1 MQKLLLVFSLFLVTT
16 PTWAQPANDNP
27 CSATALTV
35 SATCSYAT
43 YTNAAATATG
53 GVTAPGCASYSGGDV
68 WFSVVVPA
76 NGQVIIDMNTGVITD
91 SGLALYT
98 GTCGALTLL
107 SCDDDSSPNG
117 NMSYLSATGLTPGST
132 LFIRVW
138 EYGNNN
144 NGTFSI
150 CATSPVAPPAMT
162 NDDPCAAT
170 LLTVGATCSYT
181 AGTTVGATNTAGV
194 PAPGCA
200 SYSGPDVWFRFV
212 VPASGS
218 VQVDSNTGTTT
229 DGGMALYTGACGS
242 LSLLSCDDDSSP
254 NGAMSL
260 INASGLTPGST
271 VYIRMWDYGGGTGTF
286 SVCVAL
292 AQPCGISG
300 PTAGTND
307 YCPTP
312 ATLTQGPGTFSATTD
327 VTFSSDQPGNV
338 SSVFCG
344 SIENNSWYQFTASAT
359 TASFPITY
367 VGGCVS
373 GYGIQAHVYSV
384 TYVGGCCTGFTS
396 VSNCYNPGNTTL
408 GTVNATGLTIGQQY
422 LLMIDGNAGDGCE
435 FTISGWTGTGILP
448 VELVGF
454 KGISTDV
461 GNHLTWMTVSEKN
474 NELFEI
480 KHSLDGIKYST
491 IGTIGG
497 AGTTT
502 VDQYYEFLHE
512 TAPKGINYYR
522 IDQIDLDGRINPTE
536 VISVNRTEALGQ
548 IAIVY
553 PNPTKHTSVIE
564 YISEYKDEVLVTVCD
579 QSGNTVF
586 TKVFPLK
593 EGANQ
598 LNLPSDEWAKGV
610 YAITT
615 KTDAVVIR
623 KKLIKVM

>member
-1 MQKLLLVFSLFLVTT
+1 MRQLLLLGSLLFVAGFS
-16 PTWAQPANDNP
+16 WAQPANDDP
-27 CSATALTV
+27 CSATALTT
-35 SATCSYAT
+35 SATCTYAT

-76 NGQVIIDMNTGVITD
+76 NGSVTIDMSTGVITD

-98 GTCGALTLL
+98 GTCGSLTLL

-117 NMSYLSATGLTPGST
+117 NMSYLAATGLTPGST

-138 EYGNNN
+138 EYGGNN
-144 NGTFSI
+144 NGTFGI
-150 CATSPVAPPAMT
+150 CATSPAPPPSMT
-162 NDDPCAAT
+162 NDDPCSAIS
-170 LLTVGATCSYT
+170 LTVGATCSYT
-181 AGTTVGATNTAGV
+181 AGTTVGSTNTAGV

-200 SYSGPDVWFRFV
+200 SYSGPDVWYSFV

-218 VQVDSNTGTTT
+218 VQLDSSPGTTT
-229 DGGMALYTGACGS
+229 DGGMAIYSGACGS
-242 LSLLSCDDDSSP
+242 LTLIACDDDSSP

-260 INASGLTPGST
+260 INATGLTPGST
-271 VYIRMWDYGGGTGTF
+271 IYIRMWDYGGGTGTF
-286 SVCVAL
+286 SLCVAA
-292 AQPCGISG
+292 AQPCGVSG

-312 ATLTQGPGTFSATTD
+312 ATLAQGPGTFSATTD

-373 GYGIQAHVYSV
+373 GWGIQAHVYAV
-384 TYVGGCCTGFTS
+384 TYTAGCCSGFTS

-408 GTVNATGLTIGQQY
+408 GTVSATGLTVGQQY

-454 KGISTDV
+454 RGISTDV
-461 GNHLTWMTVSEKN
+461 GNHLTWMTLSEKN
-474 NELFEI
+474 NELFEV
-480 KHSLDGIKYST
+480 KHSLDGINYT
-491 IGTIGG
+491 TVGIIDG

-502 VDQYYEFLHE
+502 IDQYYEFVHE
-512 TAPKGINYYR
+512 TAPKGINYY
-522 IDQIDLDGRINPTE
+522 QIEQVDLDGRRNPSE

-548 IAIVY
+548 IAVVY
-553 PNPTKHTSVIE
+553 PNPTKHSSIIE
-564 YISEYKDEVLVTVCD
+564 YISEYKDEVFVTVHD
-579 QSGNTVF
+579 QSGNLIF
-586 TKVFPLK
+586 SKQFPLK

-598 LNLPSDEWAKGV
+598 LNLPSEEWVKGV
-610 YAITT
+610 YVITT
-615 KTDAVVIR
+615 KTDTVVIR

>member
-1 MQKLLLVFSLFLVTT
+1 MRQLLLLGSLLFVAGFS
-16 PTWAQPANDNP
+16 WAQPANDDP
-27 CSATALTV
+27 CSATALTT
-35 SATCSYAT
+35 SATCTYAT

-76 NGQVIIDMNTGVITD
+76 NGSVTIDMSTGVITD

-98 GTCGALTLL
+98 GTCGSLTLL

-117 NMSYLSATGLTPGST
+117 NMSYLAATGLTPGST

-138 EYGNNN
+138 EYGRNN
-144 NGTFSI
+144 NGTFEI
-150 CATSPVAPPAMT
+150 CATSPAPPPSMT
-162 NDDPCAAT
+162 NDDPCSAIS
-170 LLTVGATCSYT
+170 LTVGATCSYT
-181 AGTTVGATNTAGV
+181 AGTTVGSTNTAGV

-200 SYSGPDVWFRFV
+200 SYSGPDVWYSFV

-218 VQVDSNTGTTT
+218 VQLDSSPGTTT
-229 DGGMALYTGACGS
+229 DGGMAIYSGACGS
-242 LSLLSCDDDSSP
+242 LTLIACDDDSSP

-260 INASGLTPGST
+260 INATGLTPGST
-271 VYIRMWDYGGGTGTF
+271 IYIRMWDYGGGTGTF
-286 SVCVAL
+286 SLCVAA
-292 AQPCGISG
+292 AQPCGVSG

-327 VTFSSDQPGNV
+327 VTFSS
-338 SSVFCG
+338 
-344 SIENNSWYQFTASAT
+344 
-359 TASFPITY
+359 
-367 VGGCVS
+367 
-373 GYGIQAHVYSV
+373 
-384 TYVGGCCTGFTS
+384 

-408 GTVNATGLTIGQQY
+408 GTVSATGLTVGQQY

-454 KGISTDV
+454 RGISTDV
-461 GNHLTWMTVSEKN
+461 GNHLTWMTLSEKN
-474 NELFEI
+474 NELFEV
-480 KHSLDGIKYST
+480 KHSLDGINYT
-491 IGTIGG
+491 TVGIIDG

-502 VDQYYEFLHE
+502 IDQYYEFVHE
-512 TAPKGINYYR
+512 TAPKGINYY
-522 IDQIDLDGRINPTE
+522 QIEQVDLDGRRNPSE

-548 IAIVY
+548 IAVVY
-553 PNPTKHTSVIE
+553 PNPTKHLSIIE
-564 YISEYKDEVLVTVCD
+564 YISEYKDEVFVTVHD
-579 QSGNTVF
+579 QSGNLIF
-586 TKVFPLK
+586 SKQFPLK

-598 LNLPSDEWAKGV
+598 LNLPSEEWVKGV
-610 YAITT
+610 YVITT
-615 KTDAVVIR
+615 KTDTVVIR